1 MMINIHDISTNEYNP
16 NYQPYINALKET
28 ELFAA
33 LDKSY
38 IDTVD
43 LLKNLNETELLYRY
57 GKDKWTIKEIVQHLI
72 DAERIFSYRALRFS
86 RNDST
91 DLPGYDENW
100 FVNFSNANERSM
112 TDLLKEFYCVRSA
125 TQSLFKSFTDEM
137 FLRSGIANR
146 TVMSVRAAGLI
157 ISGHQWH
164 HLNVI
169 KDRYLSSHKNH

>member
-1 MMINIHDISTNEYNP
+1 MISINDISENEYNP
-16 NYQPYINALKET
+16 NYQPYLNALKET

-38 IDTVD
+38 QDTID
-43 LLKNLNETELLYRY
+43 LLQNLNETELLYRY
-57 GKDKWTIKEIVQHLI
+57 GEDKWTIKEIVQHLI
-72 DAERIFSYRALRFS
+72 DAERILSYRALRFS

-100 FVNFSNANERSM
+100 FVNFSNANERSIA
-112 TDLLKEFYCVRSA
+112 DLRTEFHCVRSA
-125 TQSLFKSFTDEM
+125 TQSLFKSFSDEM
-137 FLRSGIANR
+137 FLRSGVANQSK
-146 TVMSVRAAGLI
+146 MSVRAAGLI

-169 KDRYLSSHKNH
+169 YDRYLSTFKKL